1 MERTNCISLMT
12 AQPRMSMSKLSRHCL
27 CFKTCCDIAFV
38 LKIVVTLPLFGK
50 LVFQPQTSVSPFFV
64 SAIKRM
70 EARHK
75 PLKCPQT
82 GFSGYWGFLKVVERT
97 RRTCQ
102 VPTCASLT
110 LASSFSICT
119 LLPIFTLS
127 ELSFQ
132 KCHFTEPS
140 WTSCS
145 TGLAL
150 GGLGCWWQASCLNSA
165 PYFERQLLGAHQA
178 APSDQ
183 AAVSMW
189 HPAKTTGQQPP
200 QNNNVQ
206 NCLQFLKN
214 NFGHI
219 DCCFRREDQM
229 RTLSTWKTHSTDHWW
244 PAFDWENWNIPKRHI

>member
-1 MERTNCISLMT
+1 MIWTWHKIWFPKIGDVACHFDWADWKLMWDKYSQWKGPIAYHWWQHNQECRCQNC
-12 AQPRMSMSKLSRHCL
+12 H
-27 CFKTCCDIAFV
+27 DIAFV

-64 SAIKRM
+64 SANKRT

-82 GFSGYWGFLKVVERT
+82 GFSGYRGFLKVVERT

-127 ELSFQ
+127 ELPFQ

-145 TGLAL
+145 RWSRLRVAGFLFEL
-150 GGLGCWWQASCLNSA
+150 GPVFWEATAGSSPSRAKWPSCG
-165 PYFERQLLGAHQA
+165 QHV
-178 APSDQ
+178 APSKDDWTT
-183 AAVSMW
+183 AS
-189 HPAKTTGQQPP
+189 AKQQCSELLP
-200 QNNNVQ
+200 V
-206 NCLQFLKN
+206 FK
-214 NFGHI
+214 
-219 DCCFRREDQM
+219 E
-229 RTLSTWKTHSTDHWW
+229 
-244 PAFDWENWNIPKRHI
+244 

>member
-1 MERTNCISLMT
+1 MLKEHEEHVKCLPVLLSHWHRLSQSARFSQFSHYQSCLFKNVTSLN
-12 AQPRMSMSKLSRHCL
+12 
-27 CFKTCCDIAFV
+27 
-38 LKIVVTLPLFGK
+38 
-50 LVFQPQTSVSPFFV
+50 
-64 SAIKRM
+64 
-70 EARHK
+70 
-75 PLKCPQT
+75 
-82 GFSGYWGFLKVVERT
+82 
-97 RRTCQ
+97 
-102 VPTCASLT
+102 
-110 LASSFSICT
+110 
-119 LLPIFTLS
+119 LLGP
-127 ELSFQ
+127 
-132 KCHFTEPS
+132 
-140 WTSCS
+140 
-145 TGLAL
+145 AVL

-229 RTLSTWKTHSTDHWW
+229 RTLST
-244 PAFDWENWNIPKRHI
+244 